1 MDNTRQISKKIDW
14 LDEQRRKDR
23 KSIAELQEQLRASL
37 DGNQELKMRIL
48 DFESELSEARQLLN
62 RVEKMDDLLE
72 QYSSDFIVRLEV
84 AESMRTKS
92 EVESERLRQLE
103 REAINKSLID
113 LETGMSR
120 LVSLQ
125 DAMSARKEEDH
136 RTRADINEIR
146 QLSEDYAR
154 SLEESQHLISN
165 IYESRRLDGKRLSEI
180 SSANETL
187 RKRVDD
193 LKLKMES
200 LQDAILRTERRL
212 TELTSLETERN
223 LAQQA
228 WIEQQGVTHADRERW
243 WSELQRKSAEI
254 ELVREESVQK
264 LEIFGETH
272 REMQQALSTLDEH
285 IAGIE
290 RRVDESAEVQRMN
303 HERLQDEWNSFVA
316 EEEKTRATDLLFRE
330 EQWRDHDRKDSQ
342 KIARLEELEDADKAT
357 AEVLKHLRSMD
368 QKRLKNVFSTI
379 REFMSEYDQ
388 DMKAVP

>member
-48 DFESELSEARQLLN
+48 AFESELAEARQLLK

-84 AESMRTKS
+84 AESTRTKS

-180 SSANETL
+180 SSANDTL

-200 LQDAILRTERRL
+200 LQDASLRTERRL

-254 ELVREESVQK
+254 ELVREDSVQK
-264 LEIFGETH
+264 LEIFSETH

-290 RRVDESAEVQRMN
+290 RRADESAEVQRMN

-342 KIARLEELEDADKAT
+342 KIARLEELEDAEKAT